1 MQIFSRL
8 RNFWYFFLII
18 AIAACQKVQSYNNR
32 PAPLPQ
38 DPFVKVYLNQSESSE
53 YQEPYRQ
60 QTRLGDN
67 LEQQILDAISQAKST
82 VDVAVQELR
91 LPRIAQALRDKQK
104 AGIKVRVILENT
116 YSRPVSS
123 FTPDEIKKFP
133 SREKARYQEYF
144 KFIDLNQ
151 DKKLSPEEINQ
162 KDALMILRNN
172 KIPWIDDQADGSA
185 GSALMHHKFVIVD
198 TRIVIVT
205 SANFTLSDVFGD
217 FTNPNSL
224 GNTNNLLHIDSPE
237 LATLFTEEFNLMW
250 GDGPGGKPDSKFGIQ
265 KTLRPPKKIILGDNK
280 ITVHF
285 SPTSPT
291 LPWSQSSNGLIE
303 KTLNSAK
310 ESVNLALF
318 VFSEQRLGNTLEKLH
333 QQDISIKALIDK
345 QFAYRYYSEALDMM
359 GIALSNKCQYE
370 INNQPWSNPVT
381 TVGVTNLPEGDIL
394 HHKFALIDN
403 KTVITGSHNW
413 SETANYG
420 NDETLIVITNP
431 VIAAH
436 YEREF
441 TQMYAKSQVGVPTKV
456 QAKIKQEQKQCKQI
470 KNPTSEQLTVPK
482 IVNIN
487 TASPTELETLP
498 GVGKKLAQK
507 IIIARQQRKL
517 TSTQDLDK
525 ISGITPKMIEKWQGY
540 IQF

>member
-8 RNFWYFFLII
+8 RNFWCFFLII
-18 AIAACQKVQSYNNR
+18 AIAACQKVQSHNNR

-38 DPFVKVYLNQSESSE
+38 DVFVKVYFNQSESSK

-67 LEQQILDAISQAKST
+67 LEQQIIDAISQAKST

-123 FTPDEIKKFP
+123 FTSDEVKKFA

-151 DKKLSPEEINQ
+151 DNKLSPEEINQ
-162 KDALMILRNN
+162 QDALMILRNA

-198 TRIVIVT
+198 NRIVIVT

-224 GNTNNLLHIDSPE
+224 GNANNLLHIDSPE

-265 KTLRPPKKIILGDNK
+265 KPVRSPKTIILGDNK

-291 LPWSQSSNGLIE
+291 SPWSQSSNGLIE

-310 ESVNLALF
+310 KSIDMALF
-318 VFSEQRLGNTLEKLH
+318 VFSEQRLANSLEQLH
-333 QQDISIKALIDK
+333 QQNISIRALIDR
-345 QFAYRYYSEALDMM
+345 QFAYRYYSEGLDMM
-359 GIALSNKCQYE
+359 GVALSNKCQYE
-370 INNQPWSNPVT
+370 INNRPWSNPVT
-381 TVGVTNLPEGDIL
+381 TVGVANLPQGDIL
-394 HHKFALIDN
+394 HHKFGLIDN
-403 KTVITGSHNW
+403 ETVITGSHNW
-413 SETANYG
+413 SDTANFG
-420 NDETLIVITNP
+420 NDETLIVINNP

-441 TQMYAKSQVGVPTKV
+441 TRMYANAQVGVPTKV
-456 QAKIKQEQKQCKQI
+456 QAKIKKEQKQCKQI
-470 KNPTSEQLTVPK
+470 KSPTSAELATPK
-482 IVNIN
+482 VVNIN
-487 TASPTELETLP
+487 TASSTELETLP

-507 IIIARQQRKL
+507 IIIARQQRKF

-525 ISGITPKMIEKWQGY
+525 IPGVSQKMIEKWQGY